1 MSFPPRIP
9 APINA
14 FVFWVTAVASY
25 LGTASTQPPGK
36 LHEMQNWPCYSPT
49 LRPSCFLLS
58 LQNKMQNVSAY
69 KAFHVWPSLILT
81 AYHILLP
88 GKTTLVLISQT
99 PQGLLYHDLECC
111 LRFQSPFHIYLPI
124 FLMTELSRLRSET
137 ISSTISLNT
146 VLKSFL
152 AHIYLFIHI
161 TLTVYLGTQE
171 LHLKCG

>member
-1 MSFPPRIP
+1 MSLPPCIP
-9 APINA
+9 ASVNTS
-14 FVFWVTAVASY
+14 VFWGTAVVSY
-25 LGTASTQPPGK
+25 LGTASTQPPGE
-36 LHEMQNWPCYSPT
+36 LQEMQSWPCYSPT

-58 LQNKMQNVSAY
+58 LQYQMHNASAY

-81 AYHILLP
+81 AYHVFLP

-99 PQGLLYHDLECC
+99 PQGLLYHDLECY
-111 LRFQSPFHIYLPI
+111 LRFQSPFQIYLP
-124 FLMTELSRLRSET
+124 FSLMTELSRLRSET

-152 AHIYLFIHI
+152 AHAYLFIHI
-161 TLTVYLGTQE
+161 TLIVYLGTQE